1 MEDLSLHILDI
12 AENSTRAGATLVEI
26 FVREDTDKDLLEIVV
41 RDNGKGMDDATVE
54 KVRDPF
60 VTSRKTRRV
69 GLGLPLLEQA
79 AREAGG
85 TLVITSVPD
94 RKTEVVATFQANHI
108 DRKPLGDMGA
118 TMISLIV
125 GSPNVDFIYESD
137 LDGENTR
144 LDTREIRAVIGE
156 GAAINEP
163 TVLQLIRNLFNKNRV
178 RD

>member
-12 AENSTRAGATLVEI
+12 AENSTKAGATLVEI

-125 GSPNVDFIYESD
+125 GSPDVDFVYESD

-163 TVLQLIRNLFNKNRV
+163 AVLQLIRNLFGKNRQ

>member
-12 AENSTRAGATLVEI
+12 AENSTSAGATLVEI
-26 FVREDTDKDLLEIVV
+26 FVREDTGKNIVEIVV
-41 RDNGKGMDDATVE
+41 RDNGKGMDEAAVE

-85 TLVITSVPD
+85 RLVITSEPD
-94 RKTEVVATFQANHI
+94 RKTEVIATFQANHI

-118 TMISLIV
+118 TMISLII
-125 GSPNVDFIYESD
+125 GSPDIDFVYESD

-156 GAAINEP
+156 GAAVNEP
-163 TVLQLIRNLFNKNRV
+163 AVLQLIRNLFRKNRQ

>member
-12 AENSTRAGATLVEI
+12 AENSTSAGATLVEI
-26 FVREDTDKDLLEIVV
+26 FVREDTGKNIVEIVV
-41 RDNGKGMDDATVE
+41 RDNGKGMDEAAVE

-85 TLVITSVPD
+85 RLVITSEPD
-94 RKTEVVATFQANHI
+94 RKTEVIATFQANHI

-118 TMISLIV
+118 TMISLII
-125 GSPNVDFIYESD
+125 GSPDIDFVYESD

-144 LDTREIRAVIGE
+144 LDTREIKAVIGA
-156 GAAINEP
+156 GAAVNEP
-163 TVLQLIRNLFNKNRV
+163 AVLQLIRNLFRKNRQ

>member
-12 AENSTRAGATLVEI
+12 AENSTSAGATLVEI
-26 FVREDTDKDLLEIVV
+26 FVREDTGKNIVEIVV
-41 RDNGKGMDDATVE
+41 RDNGKGMDEAAVE

-85 TLVITSVPD
+85 RLVITSEPD
-94 RKTEVVATFQANHI
+94 RKTEVIATFQANHI

-118 TMISLIV
+118 TMISLII
-125 GSPNVDFIYESD
+125 GSPDIDFVYESD

-156 GAAINEP
+156 GAAVNEP
-163 TVLQLIRNLFNKNRV
+163 AVLQLIRNLFRKNR
-178 RD
+178 